1 MNEELDTS
9 KTRAV
14 VQLLDR
20 LAEFNLSPQV
30 VDALAGINYM
40 RIYRWLGQA
49 QLKFFRLNEN
59 DMKRVLAF
67 CEAVDQV
74 KASWLDVVTSWD
86 RKYHR
91 AVRVALYRP
100 AVLHVLAGKMS
111 YDEKVHT
118 LVKQTMVA
126 WAKDK
131 AKKGER

>member
-1 MNEELDTS
+1 MNEELDTL

-49 QLKFFRLNEN
+49 QLKFFRLNEE
-59 DMKRVLAF
+59 DMKRVLWF
-67 CEAVDQV
+67 CEQVDQV

-86 RKYHR
+86 GKYHR
-91 AVRVALYRP
+91 TVRELLYRP
-100 AVLHVLAGKMS
+100 VVLRVLAGRKS
-111 YDEKVHT
+111 YEEKVRV
-118 LVKQTMVA
+118 LVKMTMVG
-126 WAKDK
+126 WAKG
-131 AKKGER
+131 AR

>member
-1 MNEELDTS
+1 MNEELDTL

-49 QLKFFRLNEN
+49 QLKFFRLNDN
-59 DMKRVLAF
+59 DMKRVVAF

-74 KASWLDVVTSWD
+74 KESWLDVVTSWD
-86 RKYHR
+86 GKYHR
-91 AVRVALYRP
+91 AVRVLLYRP
-100 AVLHVLAGKMS
+100 AVLRVLSGRMS
-111 YDEKVHT
+111 YDEKVRA
-118 LVKQTMVA
+118 LVKMTMVG
-126 WAKDK
+126 WAKG
-131 AKKGER
+131 AK